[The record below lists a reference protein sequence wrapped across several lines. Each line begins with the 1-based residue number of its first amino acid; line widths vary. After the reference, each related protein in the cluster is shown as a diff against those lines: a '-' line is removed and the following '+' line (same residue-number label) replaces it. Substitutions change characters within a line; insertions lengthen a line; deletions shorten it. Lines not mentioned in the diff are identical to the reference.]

1 MENTVITINY
11 YTGKMT
17 LVLDNFIPAQS
28 GQFRVVVDAVS
39 KSDDPD
45 RNAATIYNFIVGH
58 VDDLKN
64 LRSHCE
70 PSNDSGKKQIA
81 DLTAKIK
88 KYISNIEVLRK
99 YFPDLPEISDGE
111 KIILKAATVYAIMRN
126 PETRSNE
133 IQGFHGWTFEKYG
146 RKFEVRKDCK
156 TYKIMPAGTGLA
168 CAEVSSRQKIS
179 AAVTEKLIGILK
191 KADLVETA
199 QKHFEELYE
208 NTESIYFPDENMT
221 VQKATP
227 AAVKADP
234 EPVKAD
240 PEPVKADPEP
250 VKADPEPVKAD
261 PVTAENHSEKK
272 TGRTEVPEKTF
283 IGQKITGPGYEIYFN
298 PETCRTEIR
307 TGSKKHQADAAA
319 AGFYKSFRGTYNKK
333 LTWKAYRAAVKLS
346 EKWNAA

>member
-28 GQFRVVVDAVS
+28 CQFRVVVDAVS

-45 RNAATIYNFIVGH
+45 RNAATIYNFIVRH
-58 VDDLKN
+58 VDDLKS
-64 LRSHCE
+64 LRSHFE
-70 PSNDSGKKQIA
+70 PSSDSDKKQIA
-81 DLTAKIK
+81 DLTTKIK
-88 KYISNIEVLRK
+88 KYISNIDTLRK
-99 YFPDLPEISDGE
+99 YFPDLQEVSDGE
-111 KIILKAATVYAIMRN
+111 KIILKAATVYAIMHN
-126 PETRSNE
+126 PETGSNE

-146 RKFEVRKDCK
+146 HKFDVRKDRK

-191 KADLVETA
+191 KADLVKTA

-221 VQKATP
+221 VQKAAP
-227 AAVKADP
+227 AT
-234 EPVKAD
+234 
-240 PEPVKADPEP
+240 VKADPEP

>member
-11 YTGKMT
+11 FTGKMT

-81 DLTAKIK
+81 YLTAKIK

-240 PEPVKADPEP
+240 RFIFVYRKDDQLFTLIVAD
-250 VKADPEPVKAD
+250 
-261 PVTAENHSEKK
+261 
-272 TGRTEVPEKTF
+272 RTKSKILRQRNNLPWFFSAHLVPSF
-283 IGQKITGPGYEIYFN
+283 SVHFANIPIYFF
-298 PETCRTEIR
+298 IL
-307 TGSKKHQADAAA
+307 S
-319 AGFYKSFRGTYNKK
+319 FYYC
-333 LTWKAYRAAVKLS
+333 LCQ
-346 EKWNAA
+346 